1 MKKYISFLF
10 LAGLLFTIS
19 CNKDFLERYPL
30 DELAP
35 GDFFKTPEELQLYA
49 NRFYTLL
56 PAHQGYN
63 ITFWSD
69 RNSDNL
75 VPAAFDPRL
84 GGTRPVPSSASAGD
98 WVWNDI
104 RQANY
109 FFAHCDSAKG
119 AKADIDQAIGEVRF
133 FRAFLYFEKVKI
145 FGDVPW
151 INKPL
156 STISPE
162 LFIPRTSRKVVVD
175 SIIADL
181 DKAISY
187 LYPASKASESRICRE
202 VAMLLKA
209 RVCLYEGT
217 WEKYHAG
224 SPFGVD
230 GSDGSQFIR
239 EASVTAEQLIQDNHY
254 RIYKGPKGQEYWSL
268 FNQLDYT
275 GNPEI
280 LLWKKF
286 DVGLQI
292 TNNVSRVLSGGGGN
306 MGVSKSLIDSYLCA
320 DGKPK
325 SVSPQ
330 FLGYDSI
337 QMEVTNRDPRLSQTI
352 FLRGYDMIT
361 NAPGNVQNQKFELPA
376 LNGSGEF
383 RNTTGYALY
392 KGVNPDFANQ
402 GNNDIGTQGSI
413 IFRYAEALLIFAEAK
428 AELGTI
434 TQADIDNSINLLR
447 DRVEMI
453 HLDMNNI
460 TTDPNWDFPN
470 LSPIIN
476 EIRRERRIELACEGT
491 RWDDLAR
498 WRADHLII
506 GKRLKGAKYLGSNL
520 EGAYKDFLGNP
531 VIFIGKN
538 LFVDENGFVDPYQL
552 LLPGGFG
559 FNPNRDYL
567 SPIPSDELTLNSV
580 LIQNP
585 GW

>member
-1 MKKYISFLF
+1 MKKYISFVL
-10 LAGLLFTIS
+10 LSGLLFTVS

-35 GDFFKTPEELQLYA
+35 GDFFKTPEELQLFA

-56 PAHQGYN
+56 PAHQGYF
-63 ITFWSD
+63 ITFWID
-69 RNSDNL
+69 KNSDNL
-75 VPAAFDPRL
+75 VPATFDPRL

-98 WVWNDI
+98 WVWSDI

-109 FFAHCDSAKG
+109 FLAHCDSAKG
-119 AKADIDQAIGEVRF
+119 VKADINQSIGEVSF
-133 FRAFLYFEKVKI
+133 FRAFLYFEKVKT

-156 STISPE
+156 NTLSPE
-162 LFIPRTSRKVVVD
+162 LFFPRTSRKVVVD

-181 DKAISY
+181 DKAISF
-187 LYPASKASESRICRE
+187 LYPASKASESRISKE

-224 SPFGVD
+224 SLFGVA
-230 GSDGSQFIR
+230 GSDGTQFLQQ
-239 EASVTAEQLIQDNHY
+239 ASDAADQVIQGKHY
-254 RIYKGPKGQEYWSL
+254 SIFKGPKGQEYWAL

-275 GNPEI
+275 GNPEV

-286 DVGLQI
+286 DVGLQV
-292 TNNVSRVLSGGGGN
+292 TNNVSRTLSGGGGN
-306 MGVSKSLIDSYLCA
+306 MGLSKSLIDSYLCT
-320 DGKPK
+320 DGKPR
-325 SVSPQ
+325 SVSPE

-337 QMEVTNRDPRLSQTI
+337 RMEVTNRDPRLSQTI
-352 FLRGYDMIT
+352 FLRGYDIIT
-361 NAPGNVQNQKFELPA
+361 NAPGDVKNQKFDLPA

-402 GNNDIGTQGSI
+402 GNNDVGTQGSI

-434 TQADIDNSINLLR
+434 TQADIDRSINLLR
-447 DRVEMI
+447 DRVDMI

-460 TTDPNWDFPN
+460 TADPNWDFPN
-470 LSPIIN
+470 LTPIIN
-476 EIRRERRIELACEGT
+476 EIRRERRIELACEGS

-506 GKRLKGAKYLGSNL
+506 GQRLKGAKYLGSNL
-520 EGAYKDFLGNP
+520 EGAYKDFQGNP
-531 VIFIGKN
+531 NLFVGIN

-552 LLPGGFG
+552 ALPGGFG

-567 SPIPSDELTLNSV
+567 SPIPSDELTLNSALV
-580 LIQNP
+580 QNP